1 MSTTPTQTDAMAI
14 RATGL
19 SIDAEAPATGTRAGP
34 RKFAMNAYN
43 GGPLDL
49 TGWRFPVVID
59 LAGLDGTDKTRPIFF
74 SHDPARIV
82 GHTTSMQVTP
92 EGSTAGITVEGLISG
107 AGDAAREV
115 LAAHDNGFPWQ
126 ASVGA
131 RAKQVE
137 FIPEGKTASANGR
150 TFSGPLNIARR
161 SVLGE
166 ISFVPLGADDST
178 SARIAA
184 TSAEGTVPMST
195 TPTTP
200 PVTPAVPPVTAAA
213 PVTPALPNPDD
224 GVAEYRKRIAA
235 EASRVAAVQKICDG
249 KHATLEA
256 QAIAEGWD
264 VSKTELEVLRAAR
277 PTHKVYINT
286 GVGQDIT
293 AQAITAAA
301 CLSVGI
307 GEKAALFGLDDATKQ
322 LVAGRKLRGIGLHEI
337 LAHVAMGQGVHFRP
351 GRVDDDFI
359 RALFQ
364 SEQQMNIRAADAT
377 GVSTLSL
384 SGILENVM
392 NKAMLEG
399 YGLIASVIGDIAFE
413 TDTND
418 FKQFKRYRL
427 TASGKVQPVGPD
439 GELKSISLQDESYAN
454 QVKTV
459 GTVITVTRQMIINDD
474 LGALTQIPTV
484 LGRQCALSRERAVF
498 TTLLGNAGSFFAAGN
513 NNYLTGATSALSIS
527 SLTLAKQRFLEQTD
541 INKDPILLLPDR
553 VLVPPALSV
562 TADKLYK
569 DTTVIGTGVPTS
581 AKAVE
586 GNSNPHAGSFR
597 PVVSPY
603 LSTRAGL
610 LNASDTGWYVL
621 TNPAGGMAVIQIGY
635 LRGQRAPTIERGEL
649 DFNHLGIGMRAFYDF
664 GVAQHDF
671 RTGVFAA
678 GA

>member
-1 MSTTPTQTDAMAI
+1 MSTTPTQTDAMAL
-14 RATGL
+14 RATGVT
-19 SIDAEAPATGTRAGP
+19 IEAEAPATGTRAGAGGP

-92 EGSTAGITVEGLISG
+92 EGATAGITVEGLISG

-137 FIPEGKTASANGR
+137 FVPEGKTASVNGR

-184 TSAEGTVPMST
+184 TSAEGSPMST
-195 TPTTP
+195 TTTP
-200 PVTPAVPPVTAAA
+200 ESTPVTAAA
-213 PVTPALPNPDD
+213 PVKPVVPNADD

-235 EASRVAAVQKICDG
+235 EAARVAAVQKICDG
-249 KHATLEA
+249 KHATIEA

-264 VSKTELEVLRAAR
+264 ASKTELEVLRAAR
-277 PTHKVYINT
+277 PTHKVYINA

-301 CLSVGI
+301 SLSVGI
-307 GEKAALFGLDDATKQ
+307 GEKAALAGLDDATKQ

-337 LAHVAMGQGVHFRP
+337 LAHVAMAQGLHFRP

-359 RALFQ
+359 RAMLQ

-384 SGILENVM
+384 SGILENIM

-427 TASGKVQPVGPD
+427 TASGQVQPVGPD

-459 GTVITVTRQMIINDD
+459 GTVITVTRQMLINDD

-484 LGRQCALSRERAVF
+484 LGRQCALSRERAAF
-498 TTLLGNAGSFFAAGN
+498 TTLLANTGSFFAAGN
-513 NNYLTGATSALSIS
+513 NNYLSGATSALSIS
-527 SLTLAKQRFLEQTD
+527 SLTLAKQKFLEQTD

-569 DTTVIGTGVPTS
+569 DTTVIATGVPTS
-581 AKAVE
+581 AKNLE

-610 LNASDTGWYVL
+610 PNASDTGWYVL

-649 DFNHLGIGMRAFYDF
+649 DFNHLGIGMRAFFDF